1 MTALLFR
8 DDFKRFLRFIVRPS
22 LARRVPRSLNVTGWL
37 VDWWPNIRLR
47 RLLAWAAT
55 LWALNILVLGPLVLT
70 VFELSGATHRISVHN
85 LPWLQAILWAPVVE
99 EMLFRF
105 GLRRPMLALALV
117 PLMIFVLLNGV
128 AWWASSLLA
137 LSVLTVWWLSARTRV
152 PSARGYRWLRRYRAV
167 FPWVLHLSV
176 LAFAALH
183 LKNFIFDEMAWW
195 MMVVLVAPQWV
206 TGLVLSWIRVQR
218 GVGAAMLLHG
228 IFNAGPLSVAWLA
241 LQLLG
246 DSNL

>member
-1 MTALLFR
+1 MTALRFR
-8 DDFKRFLRFIVRPS
+8 DEFKQFLMFVLRPS
-22 LARRVPRSLNVTGWL
+22 LARRVPRHLAATGWL
-37 VDWWPNIRLR
+37 CDWWPNIRLP

-55 LWALNILVLGPLVLT
+55 LWVLNILVLGPLVLT
-70 VFELSGATHRISVHN
+70 VFQLSGATHRISVHN

-105 GLRRPMLALALV
+105 GLRRPAMALVLV
-117 PLMIFVLLNGV
+117 PLMLFVLLNGL

-137 LSVLTVWWLSARTRV
+137 MAVLCVWWFSARTHG
-152 PSARGYRWLRRYRAV
+152 PSARGYQWLRRYRTV
-167 FPWVLHLSV
+167 FPWVLHVSV

-183 LKNFIFDEMAWW
+183 IKNFVFDEMEWW

-218 GVGAAMLLHG
+218 GIGGTMLLHG
-228 IFNAGPLSVAWLA
+228 MFNAGPLSVAWLA
-241 LQLLG
+241 LWLLG
-246 DSNL
+246 DAS

>member
-1 MTALLFR
+1 MTAQRFREDFKQFLLFVR
-8 DDFKRFLRFIVRPS
+8 RPS
-22 LARRVPRSLNVTGWL
+22 LARRVPRSLAVAGWL
-37 VDWWPNIRLR
+37 GDWWPNIRLP
-47 RLLAWAAT
+47 RLLAWAAA
-55 LWALNILVLGPLVLT
+55 LWVLNILVLGPLVLV

-85 LPWLQAILWAPVVE
+85 LPWLQAILWAPIVE

-105 GLRRPMLALALV
+105 GLRRPVMALGLV
-117 PLMIFVLLNGV
+117 PLMVFVLLNGV

-137 LSVLTVWWLSARTRV
+137 LAVLTVWWLSAHTHT
-152 PSARGYRWLRRYRAV
+152 PSATGYQWLRRYRAA

-183 LKNFIFDEMAWW
+183 IKNFVFDEMAWW

-218 GVGAAMLLHG
+218 GIGATMLLHG

-246 DSNL
+246 DASL

>member
-1 MTALLFR
+1 MTALRFR

-183 LKNFIFDEMAWW
+183 LKNFIFDEMAGW

>member
-1 MTALLFR
+1 MTTQRFR
-8 DDFKRFLRFIVRPS
+8 DEFRLFLAFIRRPS
-22 LARRVPRSLNVTGWL
+22 LVRRVPRSLTVTGWL
-37 VDWWPNIRLR
+37 GDWWPDIRLS

-55 LWALNILVLGPLVLT
+55 LWVLNVLVLGPVVLA
-70 VFELSGATHRISVHN
+70 VFELSGATHRINVN
-85 LPWLQAILWAPVVE
+85 DLPWLQAILWAPLVE

-105 GLRRPMLALALV
+105 GLRRPVMVLGLV
-117 PLMIFVLLNGV
+117 PLMSIVLLNGL

-137 LSVLTVWWLSARTRV
+137 LTVLSVWWFSAHTRA
-152 PSARGYRWLRRYRAV
+152 PSANGYKWLRRYCSV
-167 FPWVLHLSV
+167 FPWVVHLSV
-176 LAFAALH
+176 VAFAALH
-183 LKNFIFDEMAWW
+183 IKNFVFDEMAWW

-206 TGLVLSWIRVQR
+206 TGMVLSWMRVQR

-246 DSNL
+246 D